1 LTIYSRAVNGVW
13 LKGDVMGEQGFLAAL
28 FDISFSSLVTT
39 RVIKVLYVLSMVII
53 GIIALVFVGGAFSN
67 SVASGIIVL
76 LIVAPLLSLLYLIY
90 VRVLLELVLVI
101 FRILETNTE
110 LVQLQRGQAAGGS
123 APPPPP
129 SSPPPPAP
137 PSPGPVAGLS

>member
-1 LTIYSRAVNGVW
+1 
-13 LKGDVMGEQGFLAAL
+13 
-28 FDISFSSLVTT
+28 
-39 RVIKVLYVLSMVII
+39 VLSMVII

-110 LVQLQRGQAAGGS
+110 LVQLQRSQAAGGS
-123 APPPPP
+123 APPPPS

-137 PSPGPVAGLS
+137 ASPGPVAGLS

>member
-1 LTIYSRAVNGVW
+1 
-13 LKGDVMGEQGFLAAL
+13 MGQKGFLAAL
-28 FDISFSSLVTT
+28 FDASFSSLITT

-110 LVQLQRGQAAGGS
+110 LVQLQRSQAAGGS
-123 APPPPP
+123 APPPPS

-137 PSPGPVAGLS
+137 ASPGPVAGLS

>member
-1 LTIYSRAVNGVW
+1 
-13 LKGDVMGEQGFLAAL
+13 MGEQGFLAAL
-28 FDISFSSLVTT
+28 FDASFSSLITT

-76 LIVAPLLSLLYLIY
+76 LIIAPLLSLLYLIY

-110 LVQLQRGQAAGGS
+110 LVQLQRGAASGGS